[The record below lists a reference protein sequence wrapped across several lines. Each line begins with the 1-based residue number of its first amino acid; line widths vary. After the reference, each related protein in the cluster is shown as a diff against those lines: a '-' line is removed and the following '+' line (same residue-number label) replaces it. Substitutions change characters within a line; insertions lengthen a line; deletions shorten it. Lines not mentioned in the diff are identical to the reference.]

1 MNPLML
7 IAMGII
13 IILILICFVLIMI
26 NSSKINT
33 LLDYSEEGDI
43 IGALKEYYS
52 KIDDLAKTVDSKSD
66 AVTLSR
72 LASCEREAA
81 LSFKKLGVV
90 NFDAYD
96 DVKGN
101 LSFALALL
109 NSNDDGII
117 LTSLYGHNSCNTY
130 VREIRG
136 GKAHIKLLSEETM
149 ALETAK
155 NKLKKGSG
163 NGEE

>member
-52 KIDDLAKTVDSKSD
+52 KIDDLAKTVDTLLLFRGWQAVKERRRCHSKSW
-66 AVTLSR
+66 
-72 LASCEREAA
+72 A
-81 LSFKKLGVV
+81 L
-90 NFDAYD
+90 
-96 DVKGN
+96 
-101 LSFALALL
+101 
-109 NSNDDGII
+109 
-117 LTSLYGHNSCNTY
+117 
-130 VREIRG
+130 
-136 GKAHIKLLSEETM
+136 
-149 ALETAK
+149 
-155 NKLKKGSG
+155 
-163 NGEE
+163 